1 MNLRSF
7 CSRAG
12 LGYQEL
18 IVDDSL
24 INKVYEIT
32 FSPAAR
38 SSTLG
43 IPDGCVDVQ
52 FLGSGAQEECFVAG
66 SLLKGHRSDS
76 SCYERCF
83 GIKFMPGPKCCFS
96 KLDAQALFNRRIEAS
111 AYVDIDVLRDIVHLS
126 LPFEERARLAASHF
140 AASSH
145 SELFCESDSL
155 VSFITKVILDRVG
168 VVRVEDVVERT
179 GYSHTYVS
187 KRFKEA
193 VGCTMKTYASIIRTQ
208 NAIRFLS
215 DSRYRGV
222 TGLDIGTGLGY
233 YDQSHFD
240 REFKSTRR
248 SSLAIFVPAARR
260 FCFIDLRQ
268 LFNGECENI
277 QAFGCRFVKNECA
290 REPNPRFRS
299 RGALIGEARRFV
311 FRIVFIRRFS

>member
-1 MNLRSF
+1 MGGGCRLRRRKGGRVNLRSF

-126 LPFEERARLAASHF
+126 LSFEERARLAASHF

-240 REFKSTRR
+240 REFKKYTTLVPGDIRAGRST
-248 SSLAIFVPAARR
+248 V
-260 FCFIDLRQ
+260 
-268 LFNGECENI
+268 LFH
-277 QAFGCRFVKNECA
+277 
-290 REPNPRFRS
+290 
-299 RGALIGEARRFV
+299 
-311 FRIVFIRRFS
+311 